1 MDVKKVIENTKKKEG
16 KSDLFCSSC
25 YSAAWIHG
33 DNTASISEATHSI
46 GTITVNIQIESNLD
60 NRFSDARLEGGS
72 SLMII
77 KEHEQMIK
85 SKQKR
90 RKEKNKRALSSHL
103 SNDVGETQVDVT
115 AAEYLH

>member
-1 MDVKKVIENTKKKEG
+1 MDVKKVIENTKKKER
-16 KSDLFCSSC
+16 KSNVLFCSSC

-60 NRFSDARLEGGS
+60 NRFSDTRLEGGS
-72 SLMII
+72 SLMIM

-85 SKQKR
+85 SKQKI
-90 RKEKNKRALSSHL
+90 RKEKKQKSTLLSPF
-103 SNDVGETQVDVT
+103 
-115 AAEYLH
+115 